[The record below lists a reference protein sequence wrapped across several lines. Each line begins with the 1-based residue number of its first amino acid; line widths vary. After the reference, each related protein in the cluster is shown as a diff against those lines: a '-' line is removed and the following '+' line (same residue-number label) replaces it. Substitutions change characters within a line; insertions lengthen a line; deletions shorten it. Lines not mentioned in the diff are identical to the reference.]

1 MERLRF
7 FDLSFCENEVS
18 DLNQVQGGQLE
29 TGLAVSFNTANR
41 SNFDSNFSVVRTGL
55 NSANILAS
63 GASGATGVAVAGAAT
78 FGGAAI
84 GVFASTSATAS

>member
-18 DLNQVQGGQLE
+18 DLNQVQRGQLG

-41 SNFDSNFSVVRTGL
+41 SNFDSNFSIQRIGL
-55 NSANILAS
+55 TSANILAS
-63 GASGATGVAVAGAAT
+63 GAAVVSLPLHLQQLPKTCITT
-78 FGGAAI
+78 F
-84 GVFASTSATAS
+84 